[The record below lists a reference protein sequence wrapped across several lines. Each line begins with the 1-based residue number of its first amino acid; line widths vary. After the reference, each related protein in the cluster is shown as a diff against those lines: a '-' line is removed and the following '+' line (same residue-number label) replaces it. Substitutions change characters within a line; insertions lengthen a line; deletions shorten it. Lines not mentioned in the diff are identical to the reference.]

1 MLRGSRA
8 QGSCA
13 GQEKG
18 FPFRDT
24 LTSERFQYDEY
35 TVARTSMQTQE
46 VAVGNGPRLSKGLE
60 LVQPLAGDVE
70 LQEAGLHH
78 VE

>member
-1 MLRGSRA
+1 M
-8 QGSCA
+8 
-13 GQEKG
+13 
-18 FPFRDT
+18 
-24 LTSERFQYDEY
+24 TSERFQYDEY

>member
-1 MLRGSRA
+1 
-8 QGSCA
+8 
-13 GQEKG
+13 
-18 FPFRDT
+18 
-24 LTSERFQYDEY
+24 
-35 TVARTSMQTQE
+35 MQTQK
-46 VAVGNGPRLSKGLE
+46 VTVGNGPWFSKGLE